1 MKKECNVVRD
11 LMVLYELEN
20 CSDESVQMIKEHIEN
35 CEECRKIWESK
46 SEEEIEQVIEEVKNE
61 DGKEEFNKLRK
72 RVRRK
77 NILKILVIA
86 FVLSCFMYCGYR
98 FISRPVACDIEDIEF
113 SNFYEENGEIGFK
126 ATLIDGKGFGEH
138 SGFYSGGSAKSD
150 YAVQIE
156 LYRSRFSP
164 ETTKEKEIS
173 MYVTVPSRDGGTKE
187 IYYGEG
193 DGKILIWQ
201 EGDPI
206 SELTDEIREDMNNI
220 LAGGME

>member
-1 MKKECNVVRD
+1 MNKECNIVRD

-46 SEEEIEQVIEEVKNE
+46 SGEKIEQVIEEVKKENE
-61 DGKEEFNKLRK
+61 KDEFDKLRK
-72 RVRRK
+72 KIRRK

-86 FVLSCFMYCGYR
+86 IVLSCFMYGGYR
-98 FISRPVACDIEDIEF
+98 FVSRPIVCDIEDIEF

-164 ETTKEKEIS
+164 ETTREKEIS
-173 MYVTVPSRDGGTKE
+173 MYVTVPCRDGGTKE

-220 LAGGME
+220 QSGGID

>member
-1 MKKECNVVRD
+1 MKVECNIIRD

-20 CSDESVQMIKEHIEN
+20 CSEESIEMIKNHIEE

-46 SEEEIEQVIEEVKNE
+46 TGDEIEQVIDKVKKAEET
-61 DGKEEFNKLRK
+61 EEFYKLRK
-72 RVRRK
+72 RIRRK
-77 NILKILVIA
+77 NILKILMIA
-86 FVLSCFMYCGYR
+86 FVLSCFMYGGYR
-98 FISRPVACDIEDIEF
+98 LISRPVVCDIEDIEF
-113 SNFYEENGEIGFK
+113 SNFYKENGEIGFK
-126 ATLIDGKGFGEH
+126 ATLIDGRGFGEH

-156 LYRSRFSP
+156 LYRSRFSA
-164 ETTKEKEIS
+164 ETTREKEIS
-173 MYVTVPSRDGGTKE
+173 MYVTVPCRDGGTKE

-220 LAGGME
+220 QSGGID

>member
-1 MKKECNVVRD
+1 MKKECNIVRD
-11 LMVLYELEN
+11 LMVLHELDN
-20 CSDESVQMIKEHIEN
+20 CSDESIHMIKEHIEN

-46 SEEEIEQVIEEVKNE
+46 SGEEIEQVIDEVKKE

-86 FVLSCFMYCGYR
+86 LVLSCFMYSGYR
-98 FISRPVACDIEDIEF
+98 FIKRPVVCDIEDVEF
-113 SNFYEENGEIGFK
+113 SNFYKENGEIGFK

-138 SGFYSGGSAKSD
+138 AGFYSGGSAKSD

-164 ETTKEKEIS
+164 ETTREKEIS
-173 MYVTVPSRDGGTKE
+173 MYVAVPCRDGGTKE

-220 LAGGME
+220 LAGGIE